1 MDRTGWIGVT
11 TCAVLL
17 VLWYTFVLPKTL
29 TPAPEAAP
37 AAATATASA
46 ETGDGQAAPAVPP
59 TIGAANKPADPGKAL
74 DLTTDRA
81 TFTVV
86 SRGGGISTAALKDYK
101 RAMDSDAP
109 LVLNSPNRSTG
120 LTHPIGTLGTGSG
133 EFEDVLYSAEQQ
145 PEGVVL
151 TGTHENG
158 LKVVKRFT
166 TVAPSEKLKGSPK
179 DPSGHLVSFQL
190 RLENTGKE
198 PLPIGNYSVYG
209 GAIAT
214 THTRGQMDTGFFWK
228 QGNFIFKRVDW
239 LKGFLLRPDR
249 ESYEKEVKHL
259 DWAGVKSEYFIMITR
274 PLEHRPGKIWAQR
287 FGTIVEGEEEQ
298 SLKMQIKGIE
308 CALGLP
314 ESTLQPGESRVF
326 DYEIYMGPKKF
337 SLIAELPDGQRSA
350 MGYDKVPMME
360 TLFGWIIKP
369 LAQVFVTLLT
379 AFNGWFGNYGIAV
392 LLLTVCVRAIM
403 WPLHAKAHATSK
415 QMAQLTPML
424 NELRAKYENDPQKM
438 QQEQM
443 KLWAEYGINPMGGCL
458 PALVQMPIF
467 IAYFRML
474 SSAVELRHEPFVA
487 WIKDLSMPDTI
498 VTINGFDVNLLPVL
512 MAATSYVQ
520 FAMMP
525 KTGDKN
531 QRMIFM
537 MFPLMFLYFC
547 YTYASALALYWTW
560 SNIISIVQTYVL
572 NKRPVPPLKKL
583 GKRKSTWM
591 ERLQQQAE
599 AAQRAQASGRP
610 APAAGPSLA
619 GPASSSNYGEKGPRK
634 QKPKANRRKRRP

>member
-17 VLWYTFVLPKTL
+17 VLWYTLVLPKTL
-29 TPAPEAAP
+29 PKPTPGGVKAPVATAPADAKAPE
-37 AAATATASA
+37 TFVGT
-46 ETGDGQAAPAVPP
+46 
-59 TIGAANKPADPGKAL
+59 ANKPADPGKTF
-74 DLTTDRA
+74 DLATSRA
-81 TFTVV
+81 TFTIA
-86 SRGGGISTAALKDYK
+86 SRGGGISTASLKDFK
-101 RAMDSDAP
+101 RTMGSEAP
-109 LVLNSPNRSTG
+109 LVLNEPNRGTG
-120 LTHPIGTLGTGSG
+120 LTLPIGTLGLGSG
-133 EFEDVLYSAEQQ
+133 AFEDTVYQAE
-145 PEGVVL
+145 EKADGIVL
-151 TGTHENG
+151 TGTLGNG
-158 LKVVKRFT
+158 LKVVKRFAT
-166 TVAPSEKLKGSPK
+166 LPRPEDKAGQPN
-179 DPSGHLVSFQL
+179 DPTGHLVSFQL

-198 PLPIGNYSVYG
+198 PLPVGRYSVYG
-209 GAIAT
+209 GAMAT

-228 QGNFIFKRVDW
+228 QGNFVFKRVDW
-239 LKGFLLRPDR
+239 LKGFLFRPDR
-249 ESYEKEVKHL
+249 ESYESEAKHL
-259 DWAGVKSEYFIMITR
+259 DWAGVKSEYFTLITR
-274 PLEHRPGKIWAQR
+274 PLEHRPGKIWARR
-287 FGTIVEGEEEQ
+287 FATTIEGEEEQ
-298 SLKMQIKGIE
+298 SIKMQTKGIE

-314 ESTLQPGESRVF
+314 PDTLAPGETRVF

-337 SLIAELPDGQRSA
+337 ALISQLPDGQRAA

-369 LAQVFVTLLT
+369 LAQLFVTLLT
-379 AFNGWFGNYGIAV
+379 TFNGWFGNYGVAV
-392 LLLTVCVRAIM
+392 LLLTVVVRAIM

-424 NELRAKYENDPQKM
+424 NELRAKYEDDPQKM

-498 VTINGFDVNLLPVL
+498 TSIGGFDINLLPVL

-560 SNIISIVQTYVL
+560 SNLISIFQTYVL
-572 NKRPVPPLKKL
+572 NKRPIPPLQKL
-583 GKRKSTWM
+583 RKRKSSWI
-591 ERLQQQAE
+591 ERLHQQAE
-599 AAQRAQASGRP
+599 AAQRAQAANRTATASGP
-610 APAAGPSLA
+610 GT
-619 GPASSSNYGEKGPRK
+619 GTSSNFGERGPRN
-634 QKPKANRRKRRP
+634 QKPKAPRRPKGKRR

>member
-1 MDRTGWIGVT
+1 VT

-17 VLWYTFVLPKTL
+17 VLWYTLVLPKTL
-29 TPAPEAAP
+29 PPPPTASPKATPTATTPAEGKP
-37 AAATATASA
+37 ASA
-46 ETGDGQAAPAVPP
+46 PP
-59 TIGAANKPADPGKAL
+59 SFVGNANKPADPGKTFEL
-74 DLTTDRA
+74 STPRA
-81 TFTVV
+81 TFNVV
-86 SRGGGISTAALKDYK
+86 SRGGGISTAALKDFK
-101 RAMDSDAP
+101 RAMGSEAP
-109 LVLNSPNRSTG
+109 LILNEPNRGSG
-120 LTHPIGTLGTGSG
+120 LTHPIGTLGIGSG
-133 EFEDVLYSAEQQ
+133 EFEEVLYNTEEK
-145 PEGVVL
+145 PDGLFL
-151 TGTHENG
+151 TGIHDNG
-158 LKVVKRFT
+158 LKVVKRFA
-166 TVAPSEKLKGSPK
+166 TVPTPENLKSDPN

-228 QGNFIFKRVDW
+228 QGNFVFKRVDW

-249 ESYEKEVKHL
+249 ESYELDVKQL

-274 PLEHRPGKIWAQR
+274 PLEHRPGKIWARR
-287 FGTIVEGEEEQ
+287 FATTIEGEEEQ
-298 SLKMQIKGIE
+298 SIKMQTKGIE

-314 ESTLQPGESRVF
+314 ANTLQPGESQVF

-337 SLIAELPDGQRSA
+337 ALITQLPDGQRAA

-369 LAQVFVTLLT
+369 LAQLFVTLLT
-379 AFNGWFGNYGIAV
+379 TFNGWFGNYGIAV
-392 LLLTVCVRAIM
+392 LLLTVVVRAIM

-424 NELRAKYENDPQKM
+424 NELRAKYEDDPQKM

-498 VTINGFDVNLLPVL
+498 TSIGGFDINLLPVL

-560 SNIISIVQTYVL
+560 SNIISIFQTWVL
-572 NKRPVPPLKKL
+572 NRRTIPPLKKL
-583 GKRKSTWM
+583 RKGKSSWI
-591 ERLQQQAE
+591 ERLHQQAE
-599 AAQRAQASGRP
+599 AARRTQAEGRP
-610 APAAGPSLA
+610 ATASGPSL
-619 GPASSSNYGEKGPRK
+619 GSNASPSSFGEKGPRK
-634 QKPKANRRKRRP
+634 QKPKAPRRPKGKRR